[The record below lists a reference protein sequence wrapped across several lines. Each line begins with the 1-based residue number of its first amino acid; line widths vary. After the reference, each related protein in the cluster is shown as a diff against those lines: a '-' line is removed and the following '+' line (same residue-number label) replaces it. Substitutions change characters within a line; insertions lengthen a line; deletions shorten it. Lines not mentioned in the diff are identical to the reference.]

1 VAGWGAA
8 IAAFGLLTASFPLAL
23 LCLAVAG
30 GADVISAVLRAS
42 IVQFD
47 TPDHLRGRLMS
58 IHTLVVT
65 SGPRLGDAEAAAVAA
80 WPGRSSRWSP
90 AACSACVGLAAVLR
104 LFPQLLGYELHRG
117 DPPAAASTP
126 RSGRGAG
133 QIEEPALSRRLLRCL
148 S

>member
-1 VAGWGAA
+1 VAVSVAGWGAA

-30 GADVISAVLRAS
+30 GADVISAVLRAT

-65 SGPRLGDAEAAAVAA
+65 SGPRVGDAEAAAVAA
-80 WPGRSSRWSP
+80 IAGPQFSVVSGGVL
-90 AACSACVGLAAVLR
+90 CLVGLVAVLR
-104 LFPQLLGYELHRG
+104 LFPELLAYEVAPGGGVLT
-117 DPPAAASTP
+117 AADSAP
-126 RSGRGAG
+126 K
-133 QIEEPALSRRLLRCL
+133 
-148 S
+148 